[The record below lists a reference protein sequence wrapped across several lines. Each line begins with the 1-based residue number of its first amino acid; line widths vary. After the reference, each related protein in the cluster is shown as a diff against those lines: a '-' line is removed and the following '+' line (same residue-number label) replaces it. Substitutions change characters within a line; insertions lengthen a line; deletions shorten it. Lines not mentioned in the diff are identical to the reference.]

1 MRRFNVLGPVTASV
15 NGAPVD
21 LGALK
26 QKTVLAVLVV
36 NAGQLVSTDRIIESV
51 WGDGASPAA
60 RRSVQTYVSNLRR
73 LLGDGARKLL
83 VGTTDG
89 YRLAMDSDVSAD
101 WIMFDESVAQGSV
114 ESLRRALD
122 LWRGDPLEDVEHDWA
137 RPVITSWTEQ
147 RLAALESWS
156 SLMVSRGQ
164 PAAAIPELERAAGE
178 YPMRESL
185 WASLMTALAAAG
197 RPVDA
202 LGTYQSLRR
211 TLGEELGLEPSPEL
225 RDLEAQILLEE
236 TRGFIDTA
244 KPVGGSLP
252 EDRTRIIGR
261 EAELASVAEL
271 LAGRRLVSLLG
282 PGGSGKTRLAIAAA
296 RHVQEEDAIPVYF
309 VDLSRLSNA
318 DQVPLTIAAA
328 IGVGVRHETATR
340 QSVLSQ
346 LVAALSA
353 RELLMVLDNCEHL
366 IGVVGEVVETILGA
380 SGGVTILVTSRE
392 ALGIS
397 GEWRHEVPPLA
408 LGDGTYR
415 PALDLFTERAEAAA
429 GFVPTANEAN
439 VLQEVCRSLDG
450 MPLAIELAAAQLAF
464 LSPSELVEGL
474 SSRLS
479 MSAGRGG
486 DPRHR
491 TLRATMEWSWD
502 LLDDEEALLLQE
514 VSVFAGGWT
523 LEAAQGVCT
532 GSHATVRDM
541 LGSLVAKSLIQVEK
555 GTWGNRYRLL
565 DTVRLYA
572 LDRLGDHSRGMRL
585 RHAAWFAQWCDSWS
599 LEEQW
604 GSEDLASQALHD
616 WDNLRGALSTHVDN
630 DDMKQAAMI
639 VSACISLWRGSHA
652 GKEALEWTA
661 AVDPT
666 DLPPDFK
673 VRWLLSR
680 ATAFQIND
688 DYASMWTFAEQASG
702 VARTTGRADLL
713 AMALSTA
720 AFGLLL
726 RDLDDNAKRWE
737 EVLEVAGEA
746 GMLRIEAA
754 AWGMLAIGSYLGG
767 ESSERYRPMLDKALS
782 GIGPVG
788 WDRAIAILAAGHLL
802 APGDDLKSARH
813 LFDNQVNDLERLG
826 LHFDAARS
834 RLLRAFVMARLGNGE
849 PWAASLRA
857 AHEHFSM
864 AWGSRADPDVLLL
877 VAAWEVFSGDP
888 YRGSELLATVRG
900 AGLEYP
906 ETYVMY
912 AELRNHL
919 KARDLDRSLVA
930 GARRRGDET
939 SVEEALGRE
948 LHRLGWV

>member
-15 NGAPVD
+15 DGVAVD
-21 LGALK
+21 LGSRK
-26 QKTVLAVLVV
+26 QRTVLAVLVV
-36 NAGQLVSTDRIIESV
+36 NAGHLVPTDRIIESV
-51 WGDGASPAA
+51 WGEDASPSA
-60 RRSVQTYVSNLRR
+60 RHSVQTYVSNLRR
-73 LLGDGARKLL
+73 LLGDGSRELL
-83 VGTTDG
+83 AGTTDG
-89 YRLAMDSDVSAD
+89 YRLTIDSGVSTD
-101 WIMFDESVAQGSV
+101 RIMFGESLAQGSV

-137 RPVITSWTEQ
+137 RPDIVSWTEQ

-156 SLMVSRGQ
+156 SLMIARGQ
-164 PAAAIPELERAAGE
+164 PAASIPELERAAGE

-202 LGTYQSLRR
+202 LGAYQSLRR

-225 RDLEAQILLEE
+225 RDLEARILLEE
-236 TRGFIDTA
+236 TRGPIDTS

-261 EAELASVAEL
+261 DAELAGVTQL

-296 RHVQEEDAIPVYF
+296 RHMQEEGEIPVYF

-340 QSVLSQ
+340 QSVLNQ

-353 RELLMVLDNCEHL
+353 RELLVVLDNCEHL
-366 IGVVGEVVETILGA
+366 IGAVGEVVEAILGA
-380 SGGVTILVTSRE
+380 SRGVTILVTSRE

-397 GEWRHEVPPLA
+397 GERRHQVPPLA
-408 LGDGTYR
+408 LVEGMHR
-415 PALDLFTERAEAAA
+415 PALELFTERAEAAA
-429 GFVPTANEAN
+429 GFVPTADEEN

-514 VSVFAGGWT
+514 VAVFAGGWS
-523 LEAAQGVCT
+523 LEAAQGVCA
-532 GSHATVRDM
+532 GGHVAVRDM

-565 DTVRLYA
+565 DTVQLYA
-572 LDRLGDHSRGMRL
+572 LERLGDQSKAMRL
-585 RHAAWFAQWCDSWS
+585 RHAAWFAEWCDSWS

-604 GSEDLASQALHD
+604 GSGDLASQALHD
-616 WDNLRGALSTHVDN
+616 WDNLRGALATHVDN
-630 DDMKQAAMI
+630 DDMKRAAMI

-652 GKEALEWTA
+652 AKEALEWTG

-666 DLPPDFK
+666 ELPPDIK
-673 VRWLLSR
+673 TRWLLSR
-680 ATAFQIND
+680 ATACQIND
-688 DYASMWTFAEQASG
+688 DYESMWAFAEEASA
-702 VARTTGRADLL
+702 VARTTGRPDLL

-746 GMLRIEAA
+746 GTLRIEAA
-754 AWGMLAIGSYLGG
+754 AWGMLAVGSYLGG
-767 ESSERYRPMLDKALS
+767 ESSERYLPMLDKALS
-782 GIGPVG
+782 GIGPSG
-788 WDRAIAILAAGHLL
+788 WDRSIAILAAAHLL
-802 APGDDLKSARH
+802 APGDELKSARH
-813 LFDNQVNDLERLG
+813 LFDNQVETLERLG

-834 RLLRAFVMARLGNGE
+834 RLLRAYVMARLGEGE

-857 AHEHFSM
+857 AHKHFSM

-888 YRGSELLATVRG
+888 YRGSELLAAVG
-900 AGLEYP
+900 EAGLEYP
-906 ETYVMY
+906 EDYVMY
-912 AELRNHL
+912 RELRNHL
-919 KARDLDRSLVA
+919 KALELDRVQVA
-930 GARRRGDET
+930 AARRRGAET
-939 SVEEALGRE
+939 PVGEALGRE
-948 LHRLGWV
+948 LRRLGWV